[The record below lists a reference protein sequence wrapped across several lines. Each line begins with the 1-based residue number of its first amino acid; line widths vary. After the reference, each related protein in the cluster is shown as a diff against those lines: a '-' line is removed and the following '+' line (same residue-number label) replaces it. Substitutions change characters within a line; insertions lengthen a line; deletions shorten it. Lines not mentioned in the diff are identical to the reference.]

1 MTLDNKF
8 ETQKTINYLRTV
20 ADMLEKVE
28 YYLENI
34 SLSAHNIDWRIEREE
49 INIQLLKAVDNG

>member
-1 MTLDNKF
+1 MMLDNKT

-20 ADMLEKVE
+20 ADMLENGE

-34 SLSAHNIDWRIEREE
+34 SISAHNIDWSIEREE
-49 INIQLLKAVDNG
+49 INLQLLKAVDNG